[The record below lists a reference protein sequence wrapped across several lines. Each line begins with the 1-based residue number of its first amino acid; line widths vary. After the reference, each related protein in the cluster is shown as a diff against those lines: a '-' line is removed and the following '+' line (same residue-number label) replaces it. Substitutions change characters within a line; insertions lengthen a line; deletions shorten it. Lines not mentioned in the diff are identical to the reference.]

1 MDLQWLITFKA
12 ILETGSY
19 TNAAEK
25 LGYTQSTVTSHVRL
39 LENEFSVKLFDKI
52 GRNMYL
58 SDSGR
63 RMLPKI
69 DQIMDLM
76 TELKI
81 QTGQDQTYSGILRL
95 GIAESVL
102 IDKMQHIIHDF
113 MEKAP
118 QVELNIVTSSCYTT
132 REALKRGDLDIGIL
146 YLDTAGRRADPLL
159 HEVPLVEVPLVL
171 VGSGTKDAFWD
182 MEKGLPVADLTYYF
196 NDPKCVFHEIY
207 KDFLADHGISS
218 GKSISMGNIETQ
230 LKMIEE
236 GNGISYLPR
245 FIVEKRLKSG
255 SLRELPMDTVEKT
268 VYIAYATHKN
278 KSISP
283 AMSLFIELIKGT
295 PLI

>member
-1 MDLQWLITFKA
+1 MDLQWFITFKT
-12 ILETGSY
+12 ILDTGSF

-25 LGYTQSTVTSHVRL
+25 LGYTQSTVTSHIRQ

-69 DQIMDLM
+69 DQIMDLV

-81 QTGQDQTYSGILRL
+81 QTSKVKTYSGTLRL
-95 GIAESVL
+95 GIVETVL
-102 IDKMQHIIHDF
+102 LNNMQRILHDF

-118 QVELNIVTSSCYTT
+118 QVELNIISSSCYTT

-146 YLDTAGRRADPLL
+146 YMDTTGRRADPLL
-159 HEVPLVEVPLVL
+159 NEVPLTEVPLVM
-171 VGSGTKDAFWD
+171 VGSGTKDSFWD
-182 MEKGLPVADLTYYF
+182 MEKGLPLADLTYYF
-196 NDPKCVFHEIY
+196 NDPRCVFHEIY
-207 KDFLADHGISS
+207 KDYLADHGIVS
-218 GKSISMGNIETQ
+218 KKALTMGNMETQ

-245 FIVEKRLKSG
+245 FVVEKRLKSG
-255 SLRELPMDTVEKT
+255 SLRELPMDTSERS
-268 VYIAYATHKN
+268 VYIAYAMHKN

-283 AMSLFIELIKGT
+283 AMSLFIELIKAT

>member
-1 MDLQWLITFKA
+1 MDLQWFITFKA
-12 ILETGSY
+12 ILDTGSF

-25 LGYTQSTVTSHVRL
+25 LGYTQSTVTSHIRQ

-69 DQIMDLM
+69 DQIMDLV

-81 QTGQDQTYSGILRL
+81 QTSKTKAYSGTLRL
-95 GIAESVL
+95 GIVETVL
-102 IDKMQHIIHDF
+102 LNNMQRILHDF

-118 QVELNIVTSSCYTT
+118 QVELNIINSSCYTT

-146 YLDTAGRRADPLL
+146 YMDTTGRRADPLL
-159 HEVPLVEVPLVL
+159 NEVPLTEVPLVM
-171 VGSGTKDAFWD
+171 VGSGTKDSFWD
-182 MEKGLPVADLTYYF
+182 MEKGLPLADLTYYF
-196 NDPKCVFHEIY
+196 NDPRCVFHEIY
-207 KDFLADHGISS
+207 KDYLADHGIVS
-218 GKSISMGNIETQ
+218 KKALTMGNMETQ

-245 FIVEKRLKSG
+245 FVVEKRLKSG
-255 SLRELPMDTVEKT
+255 SLRELPMDTSERS
-268 VYIAYATHKN
+268 VYIAYAMHKN

-283 AMSLFIELIKGT
+283 AMSLFIELIKAT